1 MREVVI
7 NTILLYVCRSKE
19 WTGDYS
25 TDYQELLPGAVTHP
39 NSHHYYV
46 SEVLPIG
53 YKAYFS
59 QYGPWN

>member
-7 NTILLYVCRSKE
+7 NTILLCVCRSKE

-46 SEVLPIG
+46 SEVLLIG
-53 YKAYFS
+53 
-59 QYGPWN
+59 